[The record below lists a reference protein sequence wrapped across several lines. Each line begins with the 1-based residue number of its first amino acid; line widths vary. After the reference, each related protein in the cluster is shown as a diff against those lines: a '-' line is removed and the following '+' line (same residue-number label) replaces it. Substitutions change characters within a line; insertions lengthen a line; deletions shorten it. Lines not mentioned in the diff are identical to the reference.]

1 MPAFEADAS
10 AHGASAVGRKLV
22 GMETQV
28 AVLGA
33 SGRMGTLLARII
45 DSTEGLVLHAGL
57 TSSSALEEMLGAD
70 VLVDVSRI
78 EASEVAVPFALEHG
92 LDVVVGTS
100 GWDEQRVERVSG
112 LVPAER
118 ALVFV
123 PNFSLGSVLGTALAS
138 VAGQFFDS
146 IEILEAHHDKKVDS
160 PSGTA
165 VRTAERIAEA
175 REHPLAAPNSDQ
187 EARGQLV
194 AGVPIHSMRLRG
206 VVADQQVIFGGAG
219 EVLTIRHETISPEA
233 YVQGIKLAIAHATSS
248 QGTTVGLDGVLGL
261 GDLVGRA

>member
-1 MPAFEADAS
+1 
-10 AHGASAVGRKLV
+10 
-22 GMETQV
+22 METQV

-33 SGRMGTLLARII
+33 SGRMGTLLQRII
-45 DSTEGLVLHAGL
+45 DSTEGLALHSGL
-57 TSSSALEEMLGAD
+57 TSSSSLDEMLGAD

-78 EASEVAVPFALEHG
+78 EASETAVPFALEHG

-100 GWDEQRVERVSG
+100 GWDEQRIARVSS
-112 LVPAER
+112 LVPADR
-118 ALVFV
+118 AVVFV

-138 VAGQFFDS
+138 VAGRFFDS
-146 IEILEAHHDKKVDS
+146 VEILEAHHDKKIDS

-165 VRTAERIAEA
+165 VRTAERIAAA
-175 REHPLAAPNSDQ
+175 REQPLVAPNSDQ

-219 EVLTIRHETISPEA
+219 EVLSIRHETISQEA
-233 YVQGIKLAIAHATSS
+233 YVQGIKLAIAHAAST
-248 QGTTVGLDGVLGL
+248 QGTTIGLDGVLGL
-261 GDLVGRA
+261 DDLLGRS